1 MKVDPLEG
9 GGLQETHMP
18 YRSVGSVG
26 GWGDRNRIE
35 DGTTPG

>member
-1 MKVDPLEG
+1 MEEEPLEG
-9 GGLQETHMP
+9 GALQETQMP
-18 YRSVGSVG
+18 YRSVGSME